1 MPSAAGSPPNLK
13 TKSGPKA
20 GAVLSPDQLDLTK
33 FLMASVK
40 LWADTTR
47 SAREKFRRD
56 YDLTEGNGKQ
66 WLLADRLAVTRTKR
80 PALEFN
86 QVLPQVELVSGIQ
99 RTMDMQYV
107 AQPRGLEDKRLG
119 EIVSATL
126 KATREF
132 IRLNRID
139 AHVFDDGTICGLGVW
154 KLLHSIN
161 DSRDILWGDIHAS
174 RVNPMAFI
182 WDPWASPDESFQDG
196 AFMGDAT
203 WMDLR
208 EFERKYPSMEHL
220 KNPGEWL
227 DKAGS
232 FIGDSTLLGLGDNLR
247 QELYDQENGRIR
259 ILNLWYKKPTTIKI
273 LVNLDTGQVTEVAD
287 EAEGEQQL
295 SAIAQQYGKEATSQ
309 FQIMNAGSY
318 TSLIDPASGSM
329 ENFATP
335 EAAQGRLA
343 QLSEAQGMSVYE
355 TMKVITREARVPYWC
370 EMVWGQILEQGKTPY
385 RDRSYPYVP
394 YVSRMLQDD
403 PESIM
408 GIVRNLWDP
417 QDEFNKRYSNLLAH
431 SNSSS
436 HSGWLNRKSGGAN
449 SAELQR
455 MGSTPGVVVE
465 FAGTPPSQI
474 KPVEMSSGHFN
485 MIQQS
490 ERMILKISGINAEM
504 VGSTTQKTVSGRAIR
519 ARQEGGNTI
528 LKPRLFSFEEAQ
540 LDVTHM
546 LLSRI
551 QQYYPPQKIKRII
564 GLAELAGPMGAMGQT
579 IFSDPQTGEPIGE
592 QQVIELLT
600 TLSNLSFDLAIKLE
614 PADPTQRQAEFER
627 AMVLADMVMKTGRPL
642 GPMTMQALV
651 DMSDMPTRLAEG
663 LRRDMMMPPTQPMT
677 SNGQSPV
684 DKMKGANGG
693 HSDSGG
699 PGPTALNQGA

>member
-1 MPSAAGSPPNLK
+1 MAIGSPPNK
-13 TKSGPKA
+13 VSKAGPKDKA
-20 GAVLSPDQLDLTK
+20 ILTPDQRDLTK

-40 LWADTTR
+40 LWATTTQR
-47 SAREKFRRD
+47 ARAKFRRD
-56 YDLTEGNGKQ
+56 FDLAEGNGKQ
-66 WLLADRLAVTRTKR
+66 WLPADRQKVVSTKR

-86 QVLPQVELVSGIQ
+86 QVLPQVDLVSGIQ
-99 RTMDMQYV
+99 RTMDMSYV
-107 AQPRGLEDKRLG
+107 ALPRGLEDKRLG
-119 EIVSATL
+119 EIASATL
-126 KATREF
+126 KATRDF

-139 AHVFDDGTICGLGVW
+139 AHVFDNATICGLGVW
-154 KLLHSIN
+154 KILHN
-161 DSRDILWGDIHAS
+161 MDDAKDILWGDIYAGC
-174 RVNPMAFI
+174 VNPLSFI
-182 WDPWASPDESFQDG
+182 WDPWASVDEGFQDG
-196 AFMGDAT
+196 AFMGDAS
-203 WMDLR
+203 WMSMD
-208 EFERKYPSMEHL
+208 EFQRRYPKMGHL

-227 DKAGS
+227 DQAGD
-232 FIGDSTLLGLGDNLR
+232 FVGDSTLLGLGDNLR
-247 QELYDQENGRIR
+247 QELYDQETGRIR
-259 ILNLWYKKPTTIKI
+259 ILSIWYKKPTTIKV
-273 LVNLDTGQVTEVAD
+273 LVNTETGQVTEVKN
-287 EAEGEQQL
+287 EEQGEQQL
-295 SAIAQQYGKEATSQ
+295 SAIAQQYGQEAVAK

-318 TSLIDPASGSM
+318 TSIIDPATQAM

-335 EAAQGRLA
+335 EAAQSRLA

-355 TMKVITREARVPYWC
+355 KMKVITREARVPHWC

-385 RDRSYPYVP
+385 KDRQYPYVP

-417 QDEFNKRYSNLLAH
+417 QDEYNKRYSNLLAH

-436 HSGWLNRKSGGAN
+436 HSGWLNRRSGGAN
-449 SAELQR
+449 SSELQR

-465 FAGTPPSQI
+465 YAGTPPSQI

-490 ERMILKISGINAEM
+490 ERQILKISGINAEM
-504 VGSTTQKTVSGRAIR
+504 VGSSTQKTVSGRAIR

-528 LKPRLFSFEEAQ
+528 LKPRLFSFEESQ

-551 QQYYPPQKIKRII
+551 QQYYPPAKIRRII
-564 GLAELAGPMGAMGQT
+564 GLAELAGPMGMMGQT

-627 AMVLADMVMKTGRPL
+627 AMMLAELLMKTGRPI
-642 GPMTMQALV
+642 GPMTMQAIV

-663 LRRDMMMPPTQPMT
+663 LRRDMMMPPTQPMN
-677 SNGQSPV
+677 SSGSPS

-693 HSDSGG
+693 HNSDSGG

>member
-1 MPSAAGSPPNLK
+1 MVSAAGSPPNLQS
-13 TKSGPKA
+13 TSGPKQ
-20 GAVLSPDQLDLTK
+20 GAVISNDQRDLLT

-40 LWADTTR
+40 LWANTTQT
-47 SAREKFRRD
+47 AREKFRRD
-56 YDLTEGNGKQ
+56 YDLAEGNGKQ
-66 WLLADRLAVTRTKR
+66 WRQADKLAVTRSRR

-99 RTMDMQYV
+99 RTMDMEYV
-107 AQPRGLEDKRLG
+107 ALPRGVEDKRLG

-132 IRLNRID
+132 IRLGRID
-139 AHVFDDGTICGLGVW
+139 AHVFDDGTICGLGIW
-154 KLLHSIN
+154 KLLHN
-161 DSRDILWGDIHAS
+161 TYDSKDTLWGDIHAS
-174 RVNPMAFI
+174 RVNPLAYI
-182 WDPWASPDESFQDG
+182 WDPWASPDEAFQDG

-203 WMDLR
+203 WISME
-208 EFERKYPSMEHL
+208 EFQERYPSMGHL
-220 KNPGEWL
+220 KNPGEWINQ
-227 DKAGS
+227 AGT
-232 FIGDSTLLGLGDNLR
+232 FIGDSTLLGLGDNLK

-259 ILNLWYKKPTTIKI
+259 ILNMWYKKPTTIKV
-273 LVNLDTGQVTEVAD
+273 LVNTETGQVSEVKD
-287 EAEGEQQL
+287 DIDGERQL
-295 SAIAQQYGKEATSQ
+295 SAIAQQYGQDAVNQ
-309 FQIMNAGSY
+309 FQVMNAGTY
-318 TSLIDPASGSM
+318 TSLVDPTTGSM
-329 ENFATP
+329 ENFASP

-343 QLSEAQGMSVYE
+343 QLSAAQGMQVYD
-355 TMKVITREARVPYWC
+355 TMKVITRQARVPYWC

-385 RDRSYPYVP
+385 KDRQYPYVP

-417 QDEFNKRYSNLLAH
+417 QDEYNKRYSNLLAH
-431 SNSSS
+431 ANSSS
-436 HSGWLNRKSGGAN
+436 HSGWLNRKAGGAN

-465 FAGTPPSQI
+465 YAGTPPSQI

-485 MIQQS
+485 MVQQS
-490 ERMILKISGINAEM
+490 ERQILKISGINAEM

-540 LDVTHM
+540 LDVTNM

-551 QQYYPPQKIKRII
+551 QQYYPPNKIKRII
-564 GLAELAGPMGAMGQT
+564 GLSQLASPMGPMGGS
-579 IFSDPQTGEPIGE
+579 IFTDPTTGDLLTD
-592 QQVIELLT
+592 QQIIELLV
-600 TLSNLSFDLAIKLE
+600 TLSNLSFDLAIKMA
-614 PADPTQRQAEFER
+614 PADPTQRQGEFER
-627 AMVLADMVMKTGRPL
+627 GFQLASLVMQTGRPI

-651 DMSDMPTRLAEG
+651 EMSDMPTRLAEG
-663 LRRDMMMPPTQPMT
+663 LKMDMMMPPTQPMQGGGG
-677 SNGQSPV
+677 SAMNQ
-684 DKMKGANGG
+684 MKGANGG

>member
-1 MPSAAGSPPNLK
+1 MPTSVTDAPDVKS
-13 TKSGPKA
+13 TKGPKQ
-20 GAVLSPDQLDLTK
+20 GAVLTNDQRDLTK

-40 LWADTTR
+40 LWANTTQT
-47 SAREKFRRD
+47 ARKKFRRD

-66 WLLADRLAVTRTKR
+66 WTQGDRSAVQRTGR
-80 PALEFN
+80 PVLEFN
-86 QVLPQVELVSGIQ
+86 QVLPQVELVAGIQ
-99 RTMDMQYV
+99 RSMEMNYV

-132 IRLNRID
+132 IRLGRID

-154 KLLHSIN
+154 KLLHSIV
-161 DSRDILWGDIHAS
+161 DSKDILWGDIHAS
-174 RVNPMAFI
+174 RVNPMAYI
-182 WDPWASPDESFQDG
+182 WDPWASADEGFQDG
-196 AFMGDAT
+196 AFMGDAS
-203 WMDLR
+203 WMDMD
-208 EFERKYPSMEHL
+208 EFQRRYPSMGHL

-227 DKAGS
+227 DQAGQY
-232 FIGDSTLLGLGDNLR
+232 IGDSTLLGLGDNLR

-259 ILNLWYKKPTTIKI
+259 ILNLWYKKPTTVKM
-273 LVNLDTGQVTEVAD
+273 LVNTETGQVSEVKND
-287 EAEGEQQL
+287 LEGEQQL
-295 SAIAQQYGKEATSQ
+295 SAIAQQFGQQATAQ
-309 FQIMNAGSY
+309 YQIMNAGSY
-318 TSLIDPASGSM
+318 TSIMDPTTGAM

-343 QLSEAQGMSVYE
+343 QLSESQGMQVYE
-355 TMKVITREARVPYWC
+355 KMKVITREARVPYWC

-385 RDRSYPYVP
+385 KDRNYPYVP

-417 QDEFNKRYSNLLAH
+417 QDEYNKRYSNLLAH

-436 HSGWLNRKSGGAN
+436 HSGWLNRRSGGAN

-474 KPVEMSSGHFN
+474 KPVEMSSGHFQ

-490 ERMILKISGINAEM
+490 ERQILRISGINAEM
-504 VGSTTQKTVSGRAIR
+504 VGQTEQKTVSGRAIR

-528 LKPRLFSFEEAQ
+528 LKPRLFSFEESQ
-540 LDVTHM
+540 LDVTHI

-551 QQYYPPQKIKRII
+551 QQYYPVNKVKRII
-564 GLAELAGPMGAMGQT
+564 GLAELASPMGPAGMS
-579 IFSDPQTGEPIGE
+579 IFSDPLTGQPMPEEEIMK
-592 QQVIELLT
+592 LLT
-600 TLSNLSFDLAIKLE
+600 VMGSTMFDLSIKLE
-614 PADPTQRQAEFER
+614 PADPTQRQTEFET
-627 AMVLADMVMKTGRPL
+627 AMQLTELLMKTGRPI
-642 GPMTMQALV
+642 GPMTFQALV
-651 DMSDMPTRLAEG
+651 DMSHMPTRMAEG
-663 LRRDMMMPPTQPMT
+663 LRRDMMMPPSQPMDQ
-677 SNGQSPV
+677 SGSPV
-684 DKMKGANGG
+684 SNQLKGARGG
-693 HSDSGG
+693 HDSGG
-699 PGPTALNQGA
+699 PGPAALNQGA